1 MLWVSDC
8 IADCIWLTIPQPTEW
23 QHVGK
28 QVEAAMI
35 FMRELTKSAK
45 PVGAWA
51 AVSTLDS
58 SGRTTFVAAA
68 PSATNA

>member
-1 MLWVSDC
+1 MPAHRKAVRGRDDLMW
-8 IADCIWLTIPQPTEW
+8 
-23 QHVGK
+23 
-28 QVEAAMI
+28 
-35 FMRELTKSAK
+35 ELTKSAK

-68 PSATNA
+68 PSRRTLETINGS